1 MHRPFLLKYFLFLF
15 LFTFVVIL
23 PAQTPAKPQ
32 YGAWGFDLAGADT
45 KTKPGDDFFRYA
57 NGTWIDKTQI
67 PPDKPA
73 YSLRLAMTD
82 LTEQRLHEMM
92 ETLAA
97 KDVANPSTLEEKV
110 AAFYR
115 SFMDEARIEQLGAKS
130 IESVLS
136 DVMKAETRDDL
147 ATLMGREWL
156 DYESSLFSYGID
168 VDLKDPSKYA
178 FYLRQGGLGLPDR
191 DYYLKPE
198 FEKQKSAYRTYVTT
212 LLKLVAWPEAETR
225 AKDVLDFETR
235 IADASWTKVEQRNL
249 DAIYNPM
256 TVDELAKFAPGFNW
270 KGFLGTAKMDNLT
283 RVIIAEKSAFP
294 KLADIYSKTPLETIR
309 AWHAFHISDNAA
321 PYLSRAFTAA
331 YFELR
336 GKTLSGQKDQQAR
349 WKRAIT
355 TVSGGDFGVGDR
367 FGTFGTMGFGVGQLY
382 SAKYFP
388 AEAKAKIQ
396 ALVTNLIAAYRAR
409 IQKLDWMDDKTKE
422 QALQKLDTYTIKVG
436 YPDHTRDYSR
446 LMVGKG
452 DLIGNVRRAAQA
464 DWDFYCGRF
473 HGPVDKTDW
482 GMTPQT
488 NDAYNGLLRD
498 IVFPAGI
505 LQPPIFDPNADPAIN
520 YGAAGGV
527 IGHELTHGFDDQG
540 RKIDASGA
548 LHDWWTE
555 KDAAIFRSRADLL
568 GKQYAQ
574 YEPLP
579 GVKVN
584 GELTMGEN
592 IADLGGLTLAL
603 DAYRR
608 SLGGKPAPVLD
619 GFTGEQRVFLG
630 WAQAWRGK
638 VSDDYVRK
646 QVVSDPHSPRQYRV
660 IGPARNI
667 DSWYDAF
674 KVQSSDKMF
683 LAPENR
689 VRIW

>member
-1 MHRPFLLKYFLFLF
+1 MPRLSSLKTFLFLSF
-15 LFTFVVIL
+15 VAFVVTL
-23 PAQTPAKPQ
+23 PAQTPSKPQ

-57 NGTWIDKTQI
+57 NGSWIDKTQI

-115 SFMDEARIEQLGAKS
+115 SFMDEARVEQLGAKP
-130 IESVLS
+130 IESLLAEVE
-136 DVMKAETRDDL
+136 KARTRDDL
-147 ATLMGREWL
+147 AALMGRESL

-168 VDLKDPSKYA
+168 VDLKDPGKYA
-178 FYLRQGGLGLPDR
+178 FYLRQAGLGLPDR

-198 FEKQKSAYRTYVTT
+198 FKTKKSAYQTYVTT
-212 LLKLVAWPEAETR
+212 LLKRLGWPEAEAR
-225 AKDVLDFETR
+225 AKDVVDFETK
-235 IADASWTKVEQRNL
+235 IAEASWTKAEQRNL

-270 KGFLGTAKMDNLT
+270 KGFLSATRMDNLS
-283 RVIIAEKSAFP
+283 RVIISEKSAFP
-294 KLADIYSKTPLETIR
+294 KLADIYAKVPLDTIR
-309 AWHAFHISDNAA
+309 AWHAFHIADNTA
-321 PYLSRAFTAA
+321 PYLPKAFTVA

-336 GKTLSGQKDQQAR
+336 GETLSGQKEQQAR

-355 TVSGGDFGVGDR
+355 TVGGGDFGVGDR
-367 FGTFGTMGFGVGQLY
+367 FGTFGTMGFGVGQLF

-388 AEAKAKIQ
+388 PEAKAKIQ
-396 ALVTNLIAAYRAR
+396 ELVTNLIAAYRAR
-409 IQKLDWMDDKTKE
+409 MQKLDWMDDKTKE

-436 YPDHTRDYSR
+436 YPDHARDYSKLVVR
-446 LMVGKG
+446 KD
-452 DLIGNVRRAAQA
+452 DLIGNVRRAAEA
-464 DWDFYCGRF
+464 DWDFYRGRF
-473 HGPVDKTDW
+473 NGPVDKTDW

-505 LQPPIFDPNADPAIN
+505 LQPPMFDPNADPAIN

-540 RKIDASGA
+540 RKIDASGV
-548 LHDWWTE
+548 LRDWWSP
-555 KDAAIFRSRADLL
+555 KDAETFKARADVL
-568 GKQYAQ
+568 GKQYSQ

-608 SLGGKPAPVLD
+608 SLAGKPAPVLD

-646 QVVSDPHSPRQYRV
+646 QVVSDPHSPRQFRV

-674 KVQSSDKMF
+674 KVQTSDKMF
-683 LAPENR
+683 VAPENR